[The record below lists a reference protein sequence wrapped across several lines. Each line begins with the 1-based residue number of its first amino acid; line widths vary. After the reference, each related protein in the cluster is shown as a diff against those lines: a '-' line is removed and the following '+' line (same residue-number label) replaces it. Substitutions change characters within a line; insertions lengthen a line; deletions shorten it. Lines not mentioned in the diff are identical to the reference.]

1 MWLLVP
7 VVFCA
12 IAAVILIVLT
22 AYNEVREPWVHPD
35 RRPTDETQHRPRPR

>member
-12 IAAVILIVLT
+12 IAAVILILLT

-35 RRPTDETQHRPRPR
+35 RRTIDETLRKPRSR

>member
-1 MWLLVP
+1 MWLVVP
-7 VVFCA
+7 IAFCA

-35 RRPTDETQHRPRPR
+35 HRPVDHTLPRPRSR